1 MDVINAQANWLVGD
15 LIPSLSDYCELA
27 FVLATVSAT
36 VKANDAAWHKENLV
50 YSLFRALLAVNGAEL
65 ILAVCLGNSP
75 LEQLADNTTF
85 LTVALVW
92 WLNLFVPGDL
102 LNKLMS
108 VSVADIKPLGLLVNV
123 LAQLRLLVAA
133 NAGVALGLKLFPGS
147 VMAVLVGTIAG
158 NGTYAV
164 ASIFGDFAK
173 SLSSEAQTKKAF
185 VLSLVMT
192 LVGIGIIKLAS
203 ANLIFA
209 LLVLI
214 NITND
219 IMAELGIEFA
229 LDVFDPVFGL
239 LKKVIVTNDL
249 IKQKAE

>member
-1 MDVINAQANWLVGD
+1 MDIVNANADWLVGEF
-15 LIPSLSDYCELA
+15 IPSIADYCELA

-36 VKANDAAWHKENLV
+36 VKANDAAWHKANLV
-50 YSLFRALLAVNGAEL
+50 YSLFRTVLAVNGAEL

-92 WLNLFVPGDL
+92 WLNLFVPYDI
-102 LNKLMS
+102 LNKVMEIS
-108 VSVADIKPLGLLVNV
+108 IKDVQPLVILVNV
-123 LAQLRLLVAA
+123 LFQLKLLVAA

-147 VMAVLVGTIAG
+147 IMAVLVGTIAG

-173 SLSSEAQTKKAF
+173 SLSTEAQTKKAF
-185 VLSLVMT
+185 AVSLIMT
-192 LVGIGIIKLAS
+192 LVGIGVIKLAS

-209 LLVLI
+209 ILVSYLLL
-214 NITND
+214 ND
-219 IMAELGIEFA
+219 VGA
-229 LDVFDPVFGL
+229 VFGYEYDLFEPVFGL
-239 LKKVIVTNDL
+239 VKKVIVTNDL
-249 IKQKAE
+249 IKQKSD

>member
-1 MDVINAQANWLVGD
+1 MDVINANADWVVKD
-15 LIPSLSDYCELA
+15 LLPSISDYCELA
-27 FVLATVSAT
+27 FVLATVAAS
-36 VKANDAAWHKENLV
+36 VKANDAAWHKANLV
-50 YSLFRALLAVNGAEL
+50 YSLFRSLLAVNGAEL

-75 LEQLADNTTF
+75 LAQLADNTTF

-102 LNKLMS
+102 LNKLMG
-108 VSVADIKPLGLLVNV
+108 VSIGDIKPLCLLVSV
-123 LAQLRLLVAA
+123 LAQVRLLVAA

-185 VLSLVMT
+185 VVALVMT

-203 ANLIFA
+203 ANLIFT
-209 LLVLI
+209 LLLTI
-214 NITND
+214 FISND
-219 IMAELGIEFA
+219 LMAELGIEFS